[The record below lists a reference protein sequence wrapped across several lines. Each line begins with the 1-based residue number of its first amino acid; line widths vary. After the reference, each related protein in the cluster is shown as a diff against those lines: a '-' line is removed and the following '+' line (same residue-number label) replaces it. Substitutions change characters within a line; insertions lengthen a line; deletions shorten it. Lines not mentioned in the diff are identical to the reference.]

1 MSSQEQKTA
10 ASWLKETQKGYLRIA
25 VLILLSRKPHYGYE
39 IMKEI
44 KERTGGFWRPTAGG
58 IYPIL
63 QSLEKSGYIEGE
75 WDSRQRRK
83 RKTYKVTEAG
93 RPVLQQALTREN
105 QIAKSMSDLFREF
118 VKDVLD
124 VKSITMPM
132 MPDPFSVFL
141 EERKEKPDDTVSML
155 ECKRKRIE
163 EIIED
168 MQKQRDAISKRLVQL
183 EKPKKGSSRRR
194 LS

>member
-25 VLILLSRKPHYGYE
+25 VLILLSRKPHHGYE

-63 QSLEKSGYIEGE
+63 QSLEESGYIEGE

-83 RKTYKVTEAG
+83 RKTYQITESG

-118 VKDVLD
+118 VKDVLH
-124 VKSITMPM
+124 VKSVSTPM
-132 MPDPFSVFL
+132 MPNPFSVFL

-155 ECKRKRIE
+155 ERKRKQIDETIE
-163 EIIED
+163 T
-168 MQKQRDAISKRLVQL
+168 MQKQRDAISKRLARL
-183 EKPKKGSSRRR
+183 EKPKKTTSRRR
-194 LS
+194 LN

>member
-25 VLILLSRKPHYGYE
+25 VLILLSRKPHHGYE

-63 QSLEKSGYIEGE
+63 QSLEESGYIEGA

-83 RKTYKVTEAG
+83 RKTYQITETG

-105 QIAKSMSDLFREF
+105 QIAESMSDLFREF
-118 VKDVLD
+118 MKDVLD
-124 VKSITMPM
+124 VKSVSTPM
-132 MPDPFSVFL
+132 MPNPFSVFL

-155 ECKRKRIE
+155 ERKQKQIE
-163 EIIED
+163 EMIET
-168 MQKQRDAISKRLVQL
+168 MQKQRDAISKRLARL
-183 EKPKKGSSRRR
+183 EKPKKTTSRRR
-194 LS
+194 LN

>member
-1 MSSQEQKTA
+1 MSSQEEKTA

-25 VLILLSRKPHYGYE
+25 VLILLSRKPHHGYE

-63 QSLEKSGYIEGE
+63 QSLEVSGYIEGA

-83 RKTYKVTEAG
+83 RKTYQITETG
-93 RPVLQQALTREN
+93 RPVLQQALAREN
-105 QIAKSMSDLFREF
+105 QIAESMSDLFREF
-118 VKDVLD
+118 MKDVLH
-124 VKSITMPM
+124 VKSVSMPM
-132 MPDPFSVFL
+132 MPNPFSVFL
-141 EERKEKPDDTVSML
+141 EERREKPDDTVSVL
-155 ECKRKRIE
+155 ERKQKQIE
-163 EIIED
+163 ETIET
-168 MQKQRDAISKRLVQL
+168 MQKQRDAISKRLARL
-183 EKPKKGSSRRR
+183 EKPKKTTSRRR

>member
-1 MSSQEQKTA
+1 MSSQEEKTA
-10 ASWLKETQKGYLRIA
+10 SSWLKETQKGYLRIA
-25 VLILLSRKPHYGYE
+25 VLILLSRKPHHGYE

-63 QSLEKSGYIEGE
+63 QSLEESGYIEGE

-83 RKTYKVTEAG
+83 RKTYRITKSG
-93 RPVLQQALTREN
+93 RPVLQQALAREN

-124 VKSITMPM
+124 VKSVSTPM

-141 EERKEKPDDTVSML
+141 EERKEKPDDTVRVL
-155 ECKRKRIE
+155 ESKQKRIE

-168 MQKQRDAISKRLVQL
+168 MQRQRDAISKRLTQL
-183 EKPKKGSSRRR
+183 ERPKRVVSRRR